1 MAYCDYD
8 FYQNRY
14 FGKSISEDDFPR
26 YAEQASDKLDQIT
39 FNRIEEISGEHLLT
53 KVKKS
58 VCAIAE
64 IFAAS
69 DCNEKRVSS
78 MSAGNESISYEKS
91 KYSDAEVNSLN
102 RDIYSVAKM
111 YLTGTGLLYAG
122 Y

>member
-14 FGKSISEDDFPR
+14 FGKSIPAEDFPR

-39 FNRIEEISGEHLLT
+39 FNRIAEISDEHILT
-53 KVKKS
+53 KVNKS

-64 IFAAS
+64 ILAAS
-69 DCNEKRVSS
+69 DCSEKKVSS

-91 KYSDAEVNSLN
+91 KYNDAEVNSID
-102 RDIYSVAKM
+102 RDIYSMVKM